1 MNEQS
6 IIEEFSNCSNI
17 EQLKKT
23 YISLIRKCH
32 PDKGGSTALCQLV
45 NTLYEQ
51 FANKLKNIH
60 AEKEHAKD
68 CGEPQFS
75 EEWHE
80 AFEISDKLKDVIF
93 TLSTFPLDLEI
104 CGSWLWVTGRT
115 WLYSKQLKEVGCI
128 FASRKKAWCF
138 HEDEWNRRK
147 KHKLSLDEI
156 RDLHGSVK
164 VSNRQTNQISRR

>member
-1 MNEQS
+1 MNEQT
-6 IIEEFSNCSNI
+6 ILDEFAKCENV

-32 PDKGGSTALCQLV
+32 PDKGGNLELCKLV

-60 AEKEHAKD
+60 ESKTKMSENPENEPKPEFYDISEKMRD
-68 CGEPQFS
+68 
-75 EEWHE
+75 
-80 AFEISDKLKDVIF
+80 IIF
-93 TLSTFPLDLEI
+93 NLSTFPLDLEI

-115 WLYSKQLKEVGCI
+115 WLYSKQLKEFGCI
-128 FASRKKAWCF
+128 FASQKKAWCF
-138 HEDEWNRRK
+138 HEDEWTRRK

-156 RDLHGSVK
+156 RERHGSVK
-164 VSNRQTNQISRR
+164 LDILNKRFQIKYN